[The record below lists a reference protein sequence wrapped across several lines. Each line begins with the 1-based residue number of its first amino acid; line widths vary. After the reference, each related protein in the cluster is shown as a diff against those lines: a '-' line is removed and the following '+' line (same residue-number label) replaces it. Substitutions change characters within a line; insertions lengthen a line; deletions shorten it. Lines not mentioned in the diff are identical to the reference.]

1 MNPDRRI
8 DDLVHIIE
16 HDRRIFFECLAE
28 TEAEASRLLAEKE
41 AEANQRA
48 EKEAEASRFSESLH
62 SLAEIL
68 GSRMTGIPHGSDG
81 ELLMLREQL
90 SGAGV
95 SPDVVGSVIGAVHSV
110 RSEVERLQSALIEYR
125 ESWSYRLGYALLH
138 PWRKLRTVFRL
149 VSSRI

>member
-1 MNPDRRI
+1 MNPDRRV
-8 DDLVHIIE
+8 DDLVYIIE
-16 HDRRIFFECLAE
+16 HDRRVFFECL
-28 TEAEASRLLAEKE
+28 
-41 AEANQRA
+41 A

-62 SLAEIL
+62 RLAETL
-68 GSRMTGIPHGSDG
+68 ESRMAETRDG
-81 ELLMLREQL
+81 ADSELLMLREQL

-149 VSSRI
+149 VSSRV